1 MARGGV
7 RAWPLPTP
15 RHHRRRSG
23 DSSPADKRATPRRR
37 SAFRLTCS
45 HKARRARRS
54 PTARRGGWPPGSQ
67 TRRPPTMTS
76 STATQN
82 ALHARE
88 GRALNRRSGVG
99 PFSLGAP
106 ASATGSPSALTRG
119 RPRTRDRDETG
130 NRPRPPDLSAPACAP
145 AVPARSTVNDQVK
158 PTPGRRLRGHEADAC
173 DGSRNPGTRTGPTSA
188 STASARRYPAPRRSR
203 PTRSAARWLRRC
215 SPTVTPRVS
224 RAWRRCGATEGSA
237 ASEGSDDPVDPRPRR
252 RLRRE
257 YVLVE
262 VTADADGDRPVVT
275 GHLDRLPRDGQ
286 PLRRPGITGSGIHAL
301 DHRRSHSRRRRV
313 LTTRS
318 ARSCDV

>member
-1 MARGGV
+1 MLHRPSGPSRSFVLASL
-7 RAWPLPTP
+7 RAL
-15 RHHRRRSG
+15 HLDRRLDAG
-23 DSSPADKRATPRRR
+23 
-37 SAFRLTCS
+37 AFR
-45 HKARRARRS
+45 
-54 PTARRGGWPPGSQ
+54 
-67 TRRPPTMTS
+67 
-76 STATQN
+76 TQ
-82 ALHARE
+82 AL
-88 GRALNRRSGVG
+88 S
-99 PFSLGAP
+99 GAP
-106 ASATGSPSALTRG
+106 H
-119 RPRTRDRDETG
+119 TG
-130 NRPRPPDLSAPACAP
+130 NAGSERTSVCHP
-145 AVPARSTVNDQVK
+145 AVPARSTLNDQVK

-203 PTRSAARWLRRC
+203 PTSSAARWLRRC